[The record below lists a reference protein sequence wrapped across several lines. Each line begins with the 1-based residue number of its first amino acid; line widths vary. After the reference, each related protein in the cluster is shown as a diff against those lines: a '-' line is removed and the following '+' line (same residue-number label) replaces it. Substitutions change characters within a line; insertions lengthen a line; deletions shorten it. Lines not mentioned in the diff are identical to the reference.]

1 MRTTLVD
8 GVTYVVGRAYCRRIL
23 VWSGGWRF
31 QFHTDAE
38 TADEDVW
45 SWFIGASR
53 AKGTSSLR
61 QGACLEA
68 MLESGEVG
76 PELYAKLD
84 EVMRGFEE
92 RGHVYDVRPLSEV
105 NS

>member
-1 MRTTLVD
+1 M
-8 GVTYVVGRAYCRRIL
+8 VGRASSRKFL
-23 VWSGGWRF
+23 VGGGGWRF
-31 QFHTDAE
+31 NFHPE
-38 TADEDVW
+38 PKTADEDVW